1 MPLLPIPPELPPAWI
16 RAAWLADGEAIKR
29 LIAAEAGCAADQA
42 LRLAHLCLLAGT
54 PERGDDLLL
63 AADQRSPQLALVPDR
78 WGLWPLE
85 AGEEVSLSEG
95 DRQAQTLAASYLLW
109 RHASLEDALETWLE
123 QIWKPLQPEPSEQWG
138 QLLEPG
144 ALALL
149 ALVLGRPAAGERL
162 RAELEPL
169 LVKTMGEEVVA
180 SAPEEALLFWS
191 GVCQRC
197 PSWDYARLKAADLSL
212 QVERYAACGAYLEAA
227 TVEQRRNPWLHDI
240 EARLAM
246 ADGRKAQ
253 ALSSWDQAMHCASGD
268 ADLVE
273 LLRQRRQGA
282 EWGSELE
289 PARAAPA
296 AEGSDPDLERFRARL
311 EQIAARFDLE
321 LPAPRANA
329 AGPEA
334 FRQFL
339 DAASARLALAA

>member
-85 AGEEVSLSEG
+85 AGGAIPLSEA
-95 DRQAQTLAASYLLW
+95 DRLAQTLAASYLLW
-109 RHASLEDALETWLE
+109 RHASLEEALETWLD

-227 TVEQRRNPWLHDI
+227 TPEQRRNPWLHDI

-253 ALSSWDQAMHCASGD
+253 ALSSWDQAMQCASGD

-273 LLRQRRQGA
+273 LL
-282 EWGSELE
+282 
-289 PARAAPA
+289 AAATP
-296 AEGSDPDLERFRARL
+296 GR
-311 EQIAARFDLE
+311 
-321 LPAPRANA
+321 
-329 AGPEA
+329 
-334 FRQFL
+334 
-339 DAASARLALAA
+339 